1 MPQRLDAARQRQVE
15 APPQTPVA
23 QAILTETPHLAAI
36 PARDGGFA
44 PVEQPEQFRVIFQP
58 AGRQGLIA
66 AGTSLL
72 DAARLL
78 GVEIE
83 SICGGRQTCA
93 KCQVR
98 VEEGVFARHGIE
110 SSNQHVTG
118 EGEREAAYRAD
129 KGLLPGCRMSC
140 DARVLG
146 DVLVTV
152 PEESRAHK
160 QVVRKAAT
168 ARAVE
173 LDPTVRLCY
182 VELPPAS
189 LEDERSDWAR
199 LADELAARFAV
210 PRPSLR
216 IDPAILPSLQ
226 PALRQGRARLSDGQI
241 VHGVT
246 ATLWR
251 DREVL
256 RVQPGY
262 HERAYGVAVDVG
274 TTTIAAHLA
283 ELRTGEVLATESCMN
298 PQISYGE
305 DLLSRVSYVM
315 EHDDGL
321 ATLHRAL
328 IAALNGLIEDAT
340 AAAGLSSDDVSD
352 LVVVGNTIMHHI
364 FLGIDPRELGG
375 APFAPAIKE
384 AVAVKARDL
393 GLAAGRGATVYVP
406 PVEAGYVGADNV
418 AAIIAE
424 EPQRRDEITLL
435 IDVGT
440 NGEIVLGNRQRLF
453 SASSPT
459 GPAFEGAQ
467 VRHGMRAA
475 PGAIERVRIDPT
487 TLAVQYRVIGREG
500 WVESEVAGG
509 RWQVADEEGL
519 SAKEARDL
527 RQRRRAEEQ
536 ATVKAAGICGS
547 GIIEAIAELFKAGV
561 LDSSGRFVAESPTPR
576 LGWDGAKGYFVLAW
590 PHETST
596 GREIV
601 VHADDIRAIQLAKA
615 ALYAGAKLLMRHAAA
630 AGLAQIDRIV
640 LAGAF
645 GSYIDPEHAM
655 VLGLIPDCD
664 LAHVTAVGNAAGDGA
679 LLMLLNR
686 AKRLEAEAVAG
697 QVLHI
702 QTATDPHFQD
712 EFVGAIAIPHAS
724 DPFPHL
730 APLLAAAEAM
740 RIIRPATAVDGNG
753 PDGAQRAQRRS
764 ERQARRGQKEL
775 KQRTSHEQ
783 NRF

>member
-1 MPQRLDAARQRQVE
+1 MMTSEDRKN
-15 APPQTPVA
+15 APAEVQ
-23 QAILTETPHLAAI
+23 
-36 PARDGGFA
+36 
-44 PVEQPEQFRVIFQP
+44 QFRVIFQP
-58 AGRQGLIA
+58 AGRQGLVP

-72 DAARLL
+72 NAARLL

-98 VEEGVFARHGIE
+98 IEEGAFARYGIE
-110 SSNQHVTG
+110 SSAQHVTG
-118 EGEREAAYRAD
+118 EGEREASYRAD
-129 KGLLPGCRMSC
+129 NGLLPGCRMSC
-140 DARVLG
+140 AALVQG

-168 ARAVE
+168 ARPVV
-173 LDPTVRLCY
+173 LDPAVRLCY

-199 LADELAARFAV
+199 LADELAARFGLE
-210 PRPSLR
+210 RERLR
-216 IDPAILPSLQ
+216 IDPAVLPSLQ
-226 PALRQGRARLSDGQI
+226 PALRQGRVRTTAGEI

-246 ATLWR
+246 ATLWH
-251 DREVL
+251 DHELV
-256 RVQPGY
+256 RVQSGY

-274 TTTIAAHLA
+274 TTTMVAHLA
-283 ELRTGEVLATESCMN
+283 ELRTGQVLATESCMN

-305 DLLSRVSYVM
+305 DLMSRVSYIM
-315 EHDDGL
+315 EHGDGL
-321 ATLHRAL
+321 ATLHRAV
-328 IAALNGLIEDAT
+328 IEALNGLIEDAT
-340 AAAGLSSDDVSD
+340 AVAGLRNDDVSD

-364 FLGIDPRELGG
+364 FLGMDPLDLGG

-384 AVAVKARDL
+384 AVNIKARDL
-393 GLAAGRGATVYVP
+393 GLRVGRGAIVYVP

-424 EPQRRDEITLL
+424 EPHRRNEITLL

-440 NGEIVLGNRQRLF
+440 NGEIVLGNRQRLL

-475 PGAIERVRIDPT
+475 PGAIERVRIDPA
-487 TLAVQYRVIGREG
+487 TLAVQWKVIGREG
-500 WVESEVAGG
+500 WVESEVSGVRYQVSGGTLHAAAAAGDG
-509 RWQVADEEGL
+509 EVPL
-519 SAKEARDL
+519 SAKEAREA
-527 RQRRRAEEQ
+527 RRRRRAEEQ
-536 ATVKAAGICGS
+536 AVVKAAGICGS

-561 LDSSGRFVAESPTPR
+561 LDASGRFVADAPTPR

-596 GREIV
+596 GRDIL

-615 ALYAGAKLLMRHAAA
+615 ALYAGAKLLMRHY
-630 AGLAQIDRIV
+630 GLAEVDRIV

-655 VLGLIPDCD
+655 ILGLIPDCD
-664 LAHVTAVGNAAGDGA
+664 LSHVLAVGNAAGDGA
-679 LLMLLNR
+679 LLMLLSR
-686 AKRLEAEAVAG
+686 AKRLEAEELAG
-697 QVLHI
+697 SVGHI
-702 QTATDPHFQD
+702 QTATDAHFQD
-712 EFVGAIAIPHAS
+712 EFVGAISIPHAS

-730 APLLAAAEAM
+730 EPVLAPAEAM
-740 RIIRPATAVDGNG
+740 RIVRPAAASHNNG
-753 PDGAQRAQRRS
+753 CNSAQRAQRRS
-764 ERQARRGQKEL
+764 ERQERRSQKA
-775 KQRTSHEQ
+775 
-783 NRF
+783 

>member
-1 MPQRLDAARQRQVE
+1 
-15 APPQTPVA
+15 
-23 QAILTETPHLAAI
+23 LTKTPHLAAV
-36 PARDGGFA
+36 AHGDSGSA
-44 PVEQPEQFRVIFQP
+44 LTEQTVQHRVIFQP
-58 AGRQGLIA
+58 AGRQGLIL
-66 AGTSLL
+66 AGTTLL
-72 DAARLL
+72 EAARQL

-98 VEEGVFARHGIE
+98 IEEGSFARYGIE
-110 SSNQHVTG
+110 SAAAHVTP
-118 EGEREAAYRAD
+118 EGERETAYRAD
-129 KGLLPGCRMSC
+129 KGLLPDCRMSC
-140 DARVLG
+140 DARVQG

-160 QVVRKAAT
+160 QVVRKAASV
-168 ARAVE
+168 RAIE
-173 LDPTVRLCY
+173 LDPAVRLCY

-199 LADELAARFAV
+199 LADEVAARFGLE
-210 PRPSLR
+210 RERLR
-216 IDPAILPSLQ
+216 IDPAILPALQ
-226 PALRQGRARLSDGQI
+226 PALHQGRARTAAGEI

-251 DREVL
+251 DHEVL

-274 TTTIAAHLA
+274 TTTIVAHLA
-283 ELRTGEVLATESCMN
+283 ELRTGQVLGTESCMN

-305 DLLSRVSYVM
+305 DLMSRVSYVM

-321 ATLHRAL
+321 ATLHRAV
-328 IAALNGLIEDAT
+328 IEALNRLIEDAT
-340 AAAGLSSDDVSD
+340 TAAGLRSDDVSD
-352 LVVVGNTIMHHI
+352 LVIVGNTIMHHVL
-364 FLGIDPRELGG
+364 LGIDPRELGG
-375 APFAPAIKE
+375 APFAPAVKE
-384 AVAVKARDL
+384 AVEIKARDL
-393 GLAAGRGATVYVP
+393 ELRAGRGAFVYVP

-418 AAIIAE
+418 AVLVAE
-424 EPQRRDEITLL
+424 EPHRRDEITLL

-440 NGEIVLGNRQRLF
+440 NGEIVLGNRQRML

-475 PGAIERVRIDPT
+475 PGAIERVRIDPA
-487 TLAVQYRVIGREG
+487 TLAVQYRVIGREE
-500 WVESEVAGG
+500 WVQSEGSRVKGQVSGDGQES
-509 RWQVADEEGL
+509 L
-519 SAKEARDL
+519 SAKEAREA

-561 LDSSGRFVAESPTPR
+561 LDSSGRFVASAPTSR
-576 LGWDGAKGYFVLAW
+576 LGWDGAKGFFVLAW

-601 VHADDIRAIQLAKA
+601 VHGDDIRAIQLAKA
-615 ALYAGAKLLMRHAAA
+615 ALYAGAKLLMRHYRLDAV
-630 AGLAQIDRIV
+630 DRIV

-664 LAHVTAVGNAAGDGA
+664 LEHVVAVGNAAGDGA
-679 LLMLLNR
+679 LLMLLSR
-686 AKRLEAEAVAG
+686 AKRLEAEQVAG
-697 QVLHI
+697 QVEHI
-702 QTATDPHFQD
+702 QTATDPYFQD
-712 EFVGAIAIPHAS
+712 EFVGAIAMPHAK
-724 DPFPHL
+724 DAFPHL
-730 APLLAAAEAM
+730 EPLLAAARAL
-740 RIIRPATAVDGNG
+740 RIIQPATAHGNG
-753 PDGAQRAQRRS
+753 ANRAQRR
-764 ERQARRGQKEL
+764 ARRQE
-775 KQRTSHEQ
+775 RREQ
-783 NRF
+783 EV

>member
-1 MPQRLDAARQRQVE
+1 MPKDLRVDDHS
-15 APPQTPVA
+15 APDQA
-23 QAILTETPHLAAI
+23 Q
-36 PARDGGFA
+36 
-44 PVEQPEQFRVIFQP
+44 QCRVIFQP
-58 AGRQGLIA
+58 AGRQGLVL

-72 DAARLL
+72 DAARQL

-98 VEEGVFARHGIE
+98 VEDGVFARHGIT
-110 SSNQHVTG
+110 SSSQHISG

-140 DARVLG
+140 DARVQG

-160 QVVRKAAT
+160 QVVRKAASV
-168 ARAVE
+168 RAIE
-173 LDPTVRLCY
+173 LDPAVRLCY

-189 LEDERSDWAR
+189 MEDERSDWAR
-199 LADELAARFAV
+199 LADELAARFAL

-216 IDPAILPSLQ
+216 IDPVILPSLQ
-226 PALRQGRARLSDGQI
+226 PALRQGRSRLSDGQI

-283 ELRTGEVLATESCMN
+283 ELRTGQVLATESCMN

-315 EHDDGL
+315 EHPDGL
-321 ATLHRAL
+321 ATLHRAV
-328 IAALNGLIEDAT
+328 IEALNGLIEDAT
-340 AAAGLSSDDVSD
+340 AAAQLSSDDVSD

-364 FLGIDPRELGG
+364 LLGIDPRELGG

-384 AVAVKARDL
+384 AVAIKARDL
-393 GLAAGRGATVYVP
+393 GLRVGRGAYVYVP

-424 EPQRRDEITLL
+424 EPHTRDEITLL

-440 NGEIVLGNRQRLF
+440 NGEIVLGNRQRLL

-475 PGAIERVRIDPT
+475 PGAIERVRIDPA

-500 WVESEVAGG
+500 WVESEVSSVKYHVSSDGH
-509 RWQVADEEGL
+509 ESL
-519 SAKEARDL
+519 SAKEAREA

-561 LDSSGRFVAESPTPR
+561 LDASGRFVADAPTAR

-630 AGLAQIDRIV
+630 AGLAQVDRIV

-655 VLGLIPDCD
+655 ILGLIPDCD
-664 LAHVTAVGNAAGDGA
+664 LAHVVAVGNAAGDGA
-679 LLMLLNR
+679 LLMLLNL

-697 QVLHI
+697 QVMHI

-730 APLLAAAEAM
+730 APILVAAETM
-740 RIIRPATAVDGNG
+740 RIIRPATAVNGNG
-753 PDGAQRAQRRS
+753 SDGAQRAQRRS
-764 ERQARRGQKEL
+764 ERQERRGQ
-775 KQRTSHEQ
+775 RT
-783 NRF
+783 

>member
-1 MPQRLDAARQRQVE
+1 MMTSEDDKNKTAEPQ
-15 APPQTPVA
+15 
-23 QAILTETPHLAAI
+23 HY
-36 PARDGGFA
+36 
-44 PVEQPEQFRVIFQP
+44 RVIFQP
-58 AGRQGLIA
+58 AGRQGQIP

-98 VEEGVFARHGIE
+98 VEEGTFARHGIT
-110 SSNQHVTG
+110 SSAQHVTG

-140 DARVLG
+140 AALVQG

-168 ARAVE
+168 ARSVE
-173 LDPTVRLCY
+173 LDPAVRLCY

-199 LADELAARFAV
+199 LADELAARFGLE
-210 PRPSLR
+210 RDRLR
-216 IDPAILPSLQ
+216 IDPAILPGLQ
-226 PALRQGRARLSDGQI
+226 PALRQGRARSASGEFM
-241 VHGVT
+241 HGIT
-246 ATLWR
+246 ATLWH
-251 DREVL
+251 DQEVI

-274 TTTIAAHLA
+274 TTTMVAHLA
-283 ELRTGEVLATESCMN
+283 ELRTGQVLATESCMN

-315 EHDDGL
+315 EHGDGL
-321 ATLHRAL
+321 DTLHRAV
-328 IAALNGLIEDAT
+328 IEALNGLIEDAT
-340 AAAGLSSDDVSD
+340 TAAGLVCADVSD
-352 LVVVGNTIMHHI
+352 LVVVGNTIMHHV

-384 AVAVKARDL
+384 AVDVKARDL
-393 GLAAGRGATVYVP
+393 GLHVGRGAAVYVP

-418 AAIIAE
+418 AVLVAE
-424 EPQRRDEITLL
+424 EPHRRDEITLL

-440 NGEIVLGNRQRLF
+440 NGEIVLGNRQRLL

-475 PGAIERVRIDPT
+475 PGAIERVRIDPA
-487 TLAVQYRVIGREG
+487 TLAVQWKVIGREG
-500 WVESEVAGG
+500 WVES
-509 RWQVADEEGL
+509 QVSGVKYHVSGDGQEPL
-519 SAKEARDL
+519 SAKEAREM
-527 RQRRRAEEQ
+527 RQRRREAEQ
-536 ATVKAAGICGS
+536 ATVRAAGICGS

-561 LDSSGRFVAESPTPR
+561 LDGSGRFVPDAPTPR
-576 LGWDGAKGYFVLAW
+576 LGFDGAKGYFVLAW

-615 ALYAGAKLLMRHAAA
+615 ALYAGSKLLMRQY
-630 AGLAQIDRIV
+630 GLAEVDRIV

-655 VLGLIPDCD
+655 ILGLIPDCD
-664 LAHVTAVGNAAGDGA
+664 LGYVVAVGNAAGDGA
-679 LLMLLNR
+679 LLMLLSR
-686 AKRLEAEAVAG
+686 AKRLEAAELAG
-697 QVLHI
+697 RVEHI
-702 QTATDPHFQD
+702 QTATDPFFQD
-712 EFVGAIAIPHAS
+712 EFVGAIHIPHAR
-724 DPFPHL
+724 DQFPHL
-730 APLLAAAEAM
+730 APILALAEAM
-740 RIIRPATAVDGNG
+740 RIIPPVVAANGNG
-753 PDGAQRAQRRS
+753 TDNTQRSQRRV
-764 ERQARRGQKEL
+764 ERRERRSQKV
-775 KQRTSHEQ
+775 
-783 NRF
+783 

>member
-1 MPQRLDAARQRQVE
+1 MPNASRTDDHGASDQV
-15 APPQTPVA
+15 Q
-23 QAILTETPHLAAI
+23 QY
-36 PARDGGFA
+36 
-44 PVEQPEQFRVIFQP
+44 RVIFQP
-58 AGRQGLIA
+58 AGRQGLVP

-72 DAARLL
+72 DAARQL

-98 VEEGVFARHGIE
+98 VEEGAFARHGIT
-110 SSNQHVTG
+110 SSAQHVSA

-160 QVVRKAAT
+160 QVVRKAASV
-168 ARAVE
+168 RAVE
-173 LDPTVRLCY
+173 LDPAVRLCY

-189 LEDERSDWAR
+189 LEDERSDWER
-199 LADELAARFAV
+199 LADELAARFTLA
-210 PRPSLR
+210 RPNLR
-216 IDPAILPSLQ
+216 IDPPILPALQ
-226 PALRQGRARLSDGQI
+226 PALRQGRTRTTTGEI

-246 ATLWR
+246 ATFWQ
-251 DREVL
+251 DHEVL

-283 ELRTGEVLATESCMN
+283 ELRTGQVLATESCMN

-305 DLLSRVSYVM
+305 DLMSRVSYVM

-321 ATLHRAL
+321 ATLHRAV
-328 IAALNGLIEDAT
+328 IEALNGLIADAT
-340 AAAGLSSDDVSD
+340 AAAGLAPDDVSE
-352 LVVVGNTIMHHI
+352 LVVVGNTIMHHV

-375 APFAPAIKE
+375 APFAPAVKE
-384 AVAVKARDL
+384 AVVIKARDL

-424 EPQRRDEITLL
+424 EPHRRDEVTLL

-440 NGEIVLGNRQRLF
+440 NGEIVLGNRHRLL

-475 PGAIERVRIDPT
+475 PGAIERVRIDPA
-487 TLAVQYRVIGREG
+487 TLAVQYKVLGREG
-500 WVESEVAGG
+500 WVESEVSSVKYDVSGG
-509 RWQVADEEGL
+509 EQESL
-519 SAKEARDL
+519 SAKEAREL

-536 ATVKAAGICGS
+536 ATVKVAGICGS

-561 LDSSGRFVAESPTPR
+561 LDASGRFVADAPTPR

-596 GREIV
+596 GRVIV
-601 VHADDIRAIQLAKA
+601 VHADDVRAIQLAKA
-615 ALYAGAKLLMRHAAA
+615 ALYAGAKLLMRHYQVAEV
-630 AGLAQIDRIV
+630 DRIV

-664 LAHVTAVGNAAGDGA
+664 LAHVSAVGNAAGDGA
-679 LLMLLNR
+679 LLMLLSR
-686 AKRLEAEAVAG
+686 AKRLEAEQVAG
-697 QVLHI
+697 KVEHI
-702 QTATDPHFQD
+702 QTATDPYFQD
-712 EFVGAIAIPHAS
+712 EFVGAISIPHAS
-724 DPFPHL
+724 DSFPHL
-730 APLLAAAEAM
+730 EPLLASAEAM
-740 RIIRPATAVDGNG
+740 RIVQPAAVYSNNG
-753 PDGAQRAQRRS
+753 SNGVERAQRRNARL
-764 ERQARRGQKEL
+764 ERRNQK
-775 KQRTSHEQ
+775 T
-783 NRF
+783 

>member
-1 MPQRLDAARQRQVE
+1 MMTSKDGKDAPAE
-15 APPQTPVA
+15 AQ
-23 QAILTETPHLAAI
+23 
-36 PARDGGFA
+36 
-44 PVEQPEQFRVIFQP
+44 QFRVIFQP
-58 AGRQGLIA
+58 AGRQGLVP

-98 VEEGVFARHGIE
+98 VEEGVFPRYGIE
-110 SSNQHVTG
+110 SASGHVSG
-118 EGEREAAYRAD
+118 EGEREAAYRVD

-168 ARAVE
+168 ARPIE
-173 LDPTVRLCY
+173 LDPALRLCY

-199 LADELAARFAV
+199 LADELAARFGLE
-210 PRPSLR
+210 RDRLR
-216 IDPAILPSLQ
+216 IDPAVLPALQ
-226 PALRQGRARLSDGQI
+226 PALAQGRTRTLAGEI

-246 ATLWR
+246 ATLWH
-251 DREVL
+251 DHEVI
-256 RVQPGY
+256 RIQPDY
-262 HERAYGVAVDVG
+262 HEHVYGVAVDVG
-274 TTTIAAHLA
+274 TTTMVAHLA

-305 DLLSRVSYVM
+305 DLMSRVSYVM
-315 EHDDGL
+315 ENAGGL
-321 ATLHRAL
+321 ATLHQAV
-328 IAALNGLIEDAT
+328 IGALNGLVMDAT
-340 AAAGLSSDDVSD
+340 AAAGLTNDDVTD

-364 FLGIDPRELGG
+364 FLDMDPRELGG

-384 AVAVKARDL
+384 AVAIKARDL
-393 GLAAGRGATVYVP
+393 GLRAGRGAYVYVP

-424 EPQRRDEITLL
+424 EPHRRDEITLL

-440 NGEIVLGNRQRLF
+440 NGEIVLGNRQRLL

-475 PGAIERVRIDPT
+475 PGAIERVRIDPA

-500 WVESEVAGG
+500 WVESEVSGVRYQVSGGTLHAAGAAG
-509 RWQVADEEGL
+509 DGEVPV
-519 SAKEARDL
+519 SAKEAREA
-527 RQRRRAEEQ
+527 RQRQRAEEQ

-561 LDSSGRFVAESPTPR
+561 LDASGRFVADAPTPR

-596 GREIV
+596 GREVV
-601 VHADDIRAIQLAKA
+601 VHADDVRAIQLAKA

-630 AGLAQIDRIV
+630 AGLAEVDRIV

-655 VLGLIPDCD
+655 ILGLIPDCD
-664 LAHVTAVGNAAGDGA
+664 LEHVTAVGNAAGDGA
-679 LLMLLNR
+679 LLMLFSR
-686 AKRLEAEAVAG
+686 AKRREAEELADSVG
-697 QVLHI
+697 HI

-712 EFVGAIAIPHAS
+712 EFVGAISIPHAS

-730 APLLAAAEAM
+730 EPILAPAEAM
-740 RIIRPATAVDGNG
+740 RIVRPAVAHNTN
-753 PDGAQRAQRRS
+753 GAQRAQRRS
-764 ERQARRGQKEL
+764 ARLER
-775 KQRTSHEQ
+775 RTQ
-783 NRF
+783 NA

>member
-1 MPQRLDAARQRQVE
+1 
-15 APPQTPVA
+15 
-23 QAILTETPHLAAI
+23 
-36 PARDGGFA
+36 
-44 PVEQPEQFRVIFQP
+44 
-58 AGRQGLIA
+58 
-66 AGTSLL
+66 
-72 DAARLL
+72 
-78 GVEIE
+78 
-83 SICGGRQTCA
+83 
-93 KCQVR
+93 
-98 VEEGVFARHGIE
+98 
-110 SSNQHVTG
+110 
-118 EGEREAAYRAD
+118 
-129 KGLLPGCRMSC
+129 
-140 DARVLG
+140 
-146 DVLVTV
+146 VLVTV
-152 PEESRAHK
+152 PEESRAHQ

-168 ARAVE
+168 ARAVV
-173 LDPTVRLCY
+173 LDPAVRLCY

-199 LADELAARFAV
+199 LADELAARFAL

-216 IDPAILPSLQ
+216 IDPTILPSLQ
-226 PALRQGRARLSDGQI
+226 PALRQGRSRLSDGQI

-256 RVQPGY
+256 HVQPGY

-283 ELRTGEVLATESCMN
+283 ELRTGQVLATESCMN

-315 EHDDGL
+315 EHPDGL
-321 ATLHRAL
+321 ATLHSAL
-328 IAALNGLIEDAT
+328 IDALNGLIEAAT
-340 AAAGLSSDDVSD
+340 AAAGLRSDDVSD
-352 LVVVGNTIMHHI
+352 LVLVGNTIMHHI
-364 FLGIDPRELGG
+364 LLGIDPRELGG

-384 AVAVKARDL
+384 AVEIKARDL
-393 GLAAGRGATVYVP
+393 GLHVGRGATVYVP

-418 AAIIAE
+418 AAIVAE
-424 EPQRRDEITLL
+424 EPHQRDEITLL

-475 PGAIERVRIDPT
+475 PGAIERVRIDPA

-500 WVESEVAGG
+500 WVESEVSGV
-509 RWQVADEEGL
+509 RYQVPGDEEEGL
-519 SAKEARDL
+519 SAKEAREA
-527 RQRRRAEEQ
+527 RQRRRLEEQ
-536 ATVKAAGICGS
+536 TLVKAAGICGS

-561 LDSSGRFVAESPTPR
+561 LDASGRFVADAPTPR

-630 AGLAQIDRIV
+630 AGLAQVDRIV

-655 VLGLIPDCD
+655 ILGLIPDCD
-664 LAHVTAVGNAAGDGA
+664 LAHVAAVGNAAGDGA

-697 QVLHI
+697 QVMHI
-702 QTATDPHFQD
+702 QTATDPNFQD

-730 APLLAAAEAM
+730 APVLAVADAM
-740 RIIRPATAVDGNG
+740 RIIRPAAAVNGNG
-753 PDGAQRAQRRS
+753 SDGAQRAQRRS
-764 ERQARRGQKEL
+764 ERQERRSHKDL
-775 KQRTSHEQ
+775 KDRKSHEQ
-783 NRF
+783 SRF

>member
-1 MPQRLDAARQRQVE
+1 MMTSEDRKNAPTE
-15 APPQTPVA
+15 AQ
-23 QAILTETPHLAAI
+23 E
-36 PARDGGFA
+36 
-44 PVEQPEQFRVIFQP
+44 FRVIFQP
-58 AGRQGLIA
+58 AGRQGLVP

-72 DAARLL
+72 NAARLL

-98 VEEGVFARHGIE
+98 VEEGAFARYGIE
-110 SSNQHVTG
+110 SSAQHVTG
-118 EGEREAAYRAD
+118 EGEREASYRAD
-129 KGLLPGCRMSC
+129 NGLLPGCRMSC
-140 DARVLG
+140 AALVQG

-168 ARAVE
+168 ARPVV
-173 LDPTVRLCY
+173 LDPAVRLCY
-182 VELPPAS
+182 VQLPPAS

-199 LADELAARFAV
+199 LADELAARFGLE
-210 PRPSLR
+210 RERLR
-216 IDPAILPSLQ
+216 IDPALLPSLQ
-226 PALRQGRARLSDGQI
+226 PALRQGRVRTTAGEI

-246 ATLWR
+246 ATLWHDHELVR
-251 DREVL
+251 I
-256 RVQPGY
+256 QPSY
-262 HERAYGVAVDVG
+262 HEQAYGVAVDVG
-274 TTTIAAHLA
+274 TTTMVAHLA
-283 ELRTGEVLATESCMN
+283 ELRTGQVLATESCMN

-305 DLLSRVSYVM
+305 DLMSRVSYVM
-315 EHDDGL
+315 EHGDGL
-321 ATLHRAL
+321 ATLHRAV
-328 IAALNGLIEDAT
+328 IEALNGLVADAT
-340 AAAGLSSDDVSD
+340 AAVGLRSDDVSE
-352 LVVVGNTIMHHI
+352 LVVVGNTIMHHV

-375 APFAPAIKE
+375 APFAPAVKE
-384 AVAVKARDL
+384 AVEIKARDL
-393 GLAAGRGATVYVP
+393 GLRVGRGAIVYVP

-424 EPQRRDEITLL
+424 EPHRRDEVTLL

-440 NGEIVLGNRQRLF
+440 NGEIVLGNRQRLL

-475 PGAIERVRIDPT
+475 PGAIERVRIDPA

-500 WVESEVAGG
+500 WVESEVSGVRG
-509 RWQVADEEGL
+509 QVSGDGQESLG
-519 SAKEARDL
+519 AKEAREA
-527 RQRRRAEEQ
+527 RRRRRAEEQ
-536 ATVKAAGICGS
+536 TVVKAAGICGS

-561 LDSSGRFVAESPTPR
+561 LDASGRFVADAPTPR

-601 VHADDIRAIQLAKA
+601 VHADDVRAIQLAKA
-615 ALYAGAKLLMRHAAA
+615 ALYAGAKLLMRHY
-630 AGLAQIDRIV
+630 GLAEVDRIV

-655 VLGLIPDCD
+655 ILGLIPDCD
-664 LAHVTAVGNAAGDGA
+664 LEHVTAVGNAAGDGA
-679 LLMLLNR
+679 LLMLLSR
-686 AKRLEAEAVAG
+686 AKRREAEELADTVG
-697 QVLHI
+697 HI

-712 EFVGAIAIPHAS
+712 EFVGAISIPHAS

-730 APLLAAAEAM
+730 EPILAPAEAM
-740 RIIRPATAVDGNG
+740 RIIRPAAASNANG
-753 PDGAQRAQRRS
+753 ANGAQRAQRRS
-764 ERQARRGQKEL
+764 ERQERRSQKA
-775 KQRTSHEQ
+775 
-783 NRF
+783 

>member
-1 MPQRLDAARQRQVE
+1 M
-15 APPQTPVA
+15 
-23 QAILTETPHLAAI
+23 
-36 PARDGGFA
+36 
-44 PVEQPEQFRVIFQP
+44 IFQP
-58 AGRQGLIA
+58 AGRQGLIP

-72 DAARLL
+72 DAARQL

-98 VEEGVFARHGIE
+98 V
-110 SSNQHVTG
+110 G

-129 KGLLPGCRMSC
+129 QGLLPGCRMSC
-140 DARVLG
+140 DARVVG

-160 QVVRKAAT
+160 QVVRKAA
-168 ARAVE
+168 AVRAIA
-173 LDPTVRLCY
+173 LDPAARLCY

-189 LEDERSDWAR
+189 LEDERSDWER
-199 LADELAARFAV
+199 LADELAARFGLERA
-210 PRPSLR
+210 SLR
-216 IDPAILPSLQ
+216 IDPTILPSLQ
-226 PALRQGRARLSDGQI
+226 PALRQGRARLADGQI

-251 DREVL
+251 DHEVL
-256 RVQPGY
+256 RLQPGY
-262 HERAYGVAVDVG
+262 HDRLYGVAVDVG

-283 ELRTGEVLATESCMN
+283 ELRTGELLATESCMN

-315 EHDDGL
+315 EHDNGL
-321 ATLHRAL
+321 ATLHRAV
-328 IAALNGLIEDAT
+328 IAALNGLIDDAT
-340 AAAGLSSDDVSD
+340 GAAGLSGDDVGD

-375 APFAPAIKE
+375 APFAPAVKE
-384 AVAVKARDL
+384 AVEIKARDL
-393 GLAAGRGATVYVP
+393 GLHAGRGAYVYVP

-424 EPQRRDEITLL
+424 EPHRRDEITLL

-440 NGEIVLGNRQRLF
+440 NGEIVLGNRQRLL

-475 PGAIERVRIDPT
+475 PGAIERVRIDPA
-487 TLAVQYRVIGREG
+487 TLAVQWKVIGREG
-500 WVESEVAGG
+500 WVESEVSGV
-509 RWQVADEEGL
+509 RYQVSGDGQESL
-519 SAKEARDL
+519 SAKEAREA

-547 GIIEAIAELFKAGV
+547 GIIEAIAELFKAG
-561 LDSSGRFVAESPTPR
+561 LLEASGRFAADAPTPR
-576 LGWDGAKGYFVLAW
+576 LGFDGPRGYFVLAW

-601 VHADDIRAIQLAKA
+601 VHADDVRAIQLAKA
-615 ALYAGAKLLMRHAAA
+615 ALYAGAKLLMRHY
-630 AGLAQIDRIV
+630 GLAEVDRIV

-655 VLGLIPDCD
+655 VLGL
-664 LAHVTAVGNAAGDGA
+664 AGDGA

-686 AKRLEAEAVAG
+686 AKRLEAAELAG
-697 QVLHI
+697 QVGHI

-712 EFVGAIAIPHAS
+712 EFVGALHIPHAS
-724 DPFPHL
+724 DSFPHL
-730 APLLAAAEAM
+730 APVLAAAEAM
-740 RIIRPATAVDGNG
+740 RIIRPAAATNG
-753 PDGAQRAQRRS
+753 HSAAGVQRSLRRAERQERRS
-764 ERQARRGQKEL
+764 
-775 KQRTSHEQ
+775 Q
-783 NRF
+783 NS

>member
-1 MPQRLDAARQRQVE
+1 MRPMSEALSASGDHAPGEPQ
-15 APPQTPVA
+15 
-23 QAILTETPHLAAI
+23 
-36 PARDGGFA
+36 
-44 PVEQPEQFRVIFQP
+44 QFRVIFQP
-58 AGRQGLIA
+58 AGRQGLVP

-98 VEEGVFARHGIE
+98 VEEGVFARHGIT
-110 SSNQHVTG
+110 SSAQHVTG

-146 DVLVTV
+146 DLLVTV

-160 QVVRKAAT
+160 QVVRKAA
-168 ARAVE
+168 AVRAVE
-173 LDPTVRLCY
+173 LDPAVRLCY
-182 VELPPAS
+182 VELPLAS
-189 LEDERSDWAR
+189 LEDERSDWER
-199 LADELAARFAV
+199 LAGELAGRFGLE
-210 PRPSLR
+210 RTQLH
-216 IDPAILPSLQ
+216 IDPAVLPALQ
-226 PALRQGRARLSDGQI
+226 PALREGRSRASDGQI
-241 VHGVT
+241 MHSVT
-246 ATLWR
+246 ATVWR

-256 RVQPGY
+256 RIQPGY

-283 ELRTGEVLATESCMN
+283 ELRTGQILATESCMN

-305 DLLSRVSYVM
+305 DLMSRVSYVM
-315 EHDDGL
+315 EHADGL
-321 ATLHRAL
+321 ATLHRAVVE
-328 IAALNGLIEDAT
+328 ALNGLIKDAT
-340 AAAGLSSDDVSD
+340 AGAGLHGDDVSE
-352 LVVVGNTIMHHI
+352 LVVVGNTIMHHV

-375 APFAPAIKE
+375 APFAPAVKQ
-384 AVAVKARDL
+384 AVEIKARDL
-393 GLAAGRGATVYVP
+393 GLAVGRGAYVYVP

-418 AAIIAE
+418 AAVIAE
-424 EPQRRDEITLL
+424 EPHRRDEVTLL

-440 NGEIVLGNRQRLF
+440 NGEIVLGNRRRLL

-475 PGAIERVRIDPT
+475 PGAIERVRIDPA
-487 TLAVQYRVIGREG
+487 TLAVQYQVIGREG
-500 WVESEVAGG
+500 WVESEVSGV
-509 RWQVADEEGL
+509 RYQVSGDGQESLG
-519 SAKEARDL
+519 AKEAREA

-561 LDSSGRFVAESPTPR
+561 LDASGRFVANAPTPR

-601 VHADDIRAIQLAKA
+601 VHADDVRAIQLAKA
-615 ALYAGAKLLMRHAAA
+615 ALYAGAKLLMRHY
-630 AGLAQIDRIV
+630 GLAEVDRIV

-664 LAHVTAVGNAAGDGA
+664 LEHVVAVGNAAGDGA
-679 LLMLLNR
+679 LLMLLSR
-686 AKRLEAEAVAG
+686 AKRLEAEQVAG
-697 QVLHI
+697 QIEHI
-702 QTATDPHFQD
+702 QTATDPYFQD
-712 EFVGAIAIPHAS
+712 EFVGAISLPHAN
-724 DPFPHL
+724 DAFPHL
-730 APLLAAAEAM
+730 KPLLAAVQAM
-740 RIIRPATAVDGNG
+740 RIIQPAAAHGNG
-753 PDGAQRAQRRS
+753 ASRTQRRVQ
-764 ERQARRGQKEL
+764 RQERRGAK
-775 KQRTSHEQ
+775 TSEVAD
-783 NRF
+783 FGA

>member
-1 MPQRLDAARQRQVE
+1 M
-15 APPQTPVA
+15 T
-23 QAILTETPHLAAI
+23 QANLTSTPHLAAI
-36 PARDGGFA
+36 PSVDGGSI
-44 PVEQPEQFRVIFQP
+44 PTEQPAQHQVIFQP

-72 DAARLL
+72 EAARLL

-98 VEEGVFARHGIE
+98 VEEGAFARYGIQ
-110 SSNQHVTG
+110 SSAGHVTG
-118 EGEREAAYRAD
+118 EGEREASYRAE

-140 DARVLG
+140 DARVQG

-168 ARAVE
+168 ARTVE
-173 LDPTVRLCY
+173 LDPAVRLCY
-182 VELPPAS
+182 VELLPAS

-199 LADELAARFAV
+199 LADELAARFGLE
-210 PRPSLR
+210 RERLR
-216 IDPAILPSLQ
+216 IDPAILPGLQ
-226 PALRQGRARLSDGQI
+226 PALRQGRARAATGDF

-246 ATLWR
+246 STLWR
-251 DREVL
+251 DHEVV
-256 RVQPGY
+256 RIQPGY
-262 HERAYGVAVDVG
+262 HEQAYGVAVDVG
-274 TTTIAAHLA
+274 TTTMVAHLA
-283 ELRTGEVLATESCMN
+283 ELRTGQVLATESCMN

-305 DLLSRVSYVM
+305 DLMSRVSYVM
-315 EHDDGL
+315 EHGDGL
-321 ATLHRAL
+321 ATLHRAV
-328 IAALNGLIEDAT
+328 IEALNGLVADAT
-340 AAAGLSSDDVSD
+340 AAAGLHSDDVSE
-352 LVVVGNTIMHHI
+352 LVVVGNTIMHHV

-375 APFAPAIKE
+375 APFAPAVKE
-384 AVAVKARDL
+384 AVEIKARDL
-393 GLAAGRGATVYVP
+393 GLRVGRGAVVYVP

-424 EPQRRDEITLL
+424 EPHRRDEVTLL

-440 NGEIVLGNRQRLF
+440 NGEIVLGNRQRLL

-475 PGAIERVRIDPT
+475 PGAIERVRIDPA

-500 WVESEVAGG
+500 WVESEVSGVRYQVSGVRYQVSGGTLHAAAAAGDG
-509 RWQVADEEGL
+509 EVPL
-519 SAKEARDL
+519 SAKEAREA
-527 RQRRRAEEQ
+527 RQRQRAEEQ
-536 ATVKAAGICGS
+536 AAVKAAGICGS

-561 LDSSGRFVAESPTPR
+561 LDASGRFVADAPTPR

-601 VHADDIRAIQLAKA
+601 VHADDVRAIQLAKA
-615 ALYAGAKLLMRHAAA
+615 ALYAGAKLLMRHY
-630 AGLAQIDRIV
+630 GLAEVDRIV

-655 VLGLIPDCD
+655 ILGLIPDCD
-664 LAHVTAVGNAAGDGA
+664 LEHVTAVGNAAGDGA
-679 LLMLLNR
+679 LLMLLSR
-686 AKRLEAEAVAG
+686 AKRREAEELADTVR
-697 QVLHI
+697 HI

-712 EFVGAIAIPHAS
+712 EFVGAISIPHAS

-730 APLLAAAEAM
+730 EPILAPAEAM
-740 RIIRPATAVDGNG
+740 RIVRPAAASNTNG
-753 PDGAQRAQRRS
+753 ANGALRAQRRS
-764 ERQARRGQKEL
+764 ARQERRSQKA
-775 KQRTSHEQ
+775 
-783 NRF
+783 